1 MIIDLVLA
9 GIGVGSLVAL
19 VLVVGRKLPIVSQ
32 IDTASIPE
40 NRQNQI
46 KHELMERRLERRL
59 QDVFNKIAKY
69 LTPVGLALR
78 DLGHRSQRKLSA
90 LEKRYRSQL
99 AAGKRR
105 PDRLEIAPKLQALE
119 TEARQLFEDESYS
132 EAEKKCIEMIA
143 LDHASVPAYR
153 LLGEVY
159 VATKSYKEAR
169 EVYRFLLKLNKQ
181 DDDALAHLGTIA
193 SQQGNLAEA
202 KEDLIGALAI
212 NKEAASNHL
221 QLCEIYRELGE
232 YTNAVHECQ
241 EAVRLEPNNPKMI
254 DALLDVALL
263 AKDKPTAWS
272 ALDQLKSVNPEN
284 QKLSDLEAKV
294 AALDKMR

>member
-9 GIGVGSLVAL
+9 GVAVGSLVAL
-19 VLVVGRKLPIVSQ
+19 VVVVGRKLPIVSQ

-59 QDVFNKIAKY
+59 RDVFGRVVKF
-69 LTPVGLALR
+69 LTPVGHGAR
-78 DLGHRSQRKLSA
+78 DLAQLAQRRLTA
-90 LEKRYRSQL
+90 LEERYRSQL
-99 AAGKRR
+99 AAGKKR
-105 PDRLEIAPKLQALE
+105 PDRMEIAPKLQALE
-119 TEARQLFEDESYS
+119 TEAHELFEAESYV

-241 EAVRLEPNNPKMI
+241 EAVRLEPNNPKML
-254 DALLDVALL
+254 DALLDAALL

-272 ALDQLKSVNPEN
+272 ALDQLKNVNPEN
-284 QKLSDLEAKV
+284 QKLGELESKV

>member
-1 MIIDLVLA
+1 MIIDWVLA
-9 GIGVGSLVAL
+9 AVAVGSLVAL
-19 VLVVGRKLPIVSQ
+19 GLVVGRKLPIVSQ

-46 KHELMERRLERRL
+46 KHEIMERRLERRL
-59 QDVFNKIAKY
+59 RDVFSKAVVV
-69 LTPVGLALR
+69 LTPVGHTIRNLA
-78 DLGHRSQRKLSA
+78 HRLQHKLTT
-90 LEKRYRSQL
+90 LEERYRSQL
-99 AAGKRR
+99 AAGKKR
-105 PDRLEIAPKLQALE
+105 PDRMEIAPKLQALE
-119 TEARQLFEDESYS
+119 TEAHQLFDEESYA

-159 VATKSYKEAR
+159 VSTKSYKEAR

-202 KEDLIGALAI
+202 KEDLIGALSI

-254 DALLDVALL
+254 DALLGAALL

-272 ALDQLKSVNPEN
+272 ALDQLKTVNPEN
-284 QKLSDLEAKV
+284 QKLGELEEKV